1 MKLPSAVRGRT
12 DRGANAVEF
21 ALVVMPLLVVILA
34 IIQFSTW
41 FWSYQTA
48 ANAAREGARRYAVDP
63 CRPDLNDALVRDRVA
78 GAADGPIS
86 VSHSFVRSAPLLQA
100 GDTVTVVVRY
110 STFDL
115 TAGLL
120 PLPTVISKSASARVE
135 DVEDC
140 G

>member
-1 MKLPSAVRGRT
+1 MKLPSAVRRRT

-21 ALVVMPLLVVILA
+21 ALVALPLMLLILA

-41 FWSYQTA
+41 FWAYQTA

-63 CRPDLNDALVRDRVA
+63 CRPDLNDALVRDRVG
-78 GAADGPIS
+78 GAADGAIT

-100 GDTVTVVVRY
+100 GDSVTVVVSYR
-110 STFDL
+110 TFNL
-115 TAGLL
+115 TGGLF
-120 PLPTVISKSASARVE
+120 PLPTMVNKSASARVE